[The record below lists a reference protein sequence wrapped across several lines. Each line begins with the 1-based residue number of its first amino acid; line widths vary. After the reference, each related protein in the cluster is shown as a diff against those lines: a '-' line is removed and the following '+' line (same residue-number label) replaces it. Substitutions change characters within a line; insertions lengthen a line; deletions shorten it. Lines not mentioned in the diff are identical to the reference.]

1 MSDLLRDV
9 RHAIRRLRHSPG
21 FTVIAVLTLA
31 LSIAA
36 TSAIFTVVDA
46 VILRP
51 LPYTSADRL
60 VRVTSEFQR
69 LGLQDAGLSASELFD
84 YRDRSGVF
92 EEITGVWPITAN
104 LTGSSKPERVETVL
118 AGPEYF
124 QMLGAQPQ
132 VGRLFGPQDYTPGI
146 SPVVVISDALWRRGF
161 GGDRSVIGRTL
172 RIDDDPYEIIGVT
185 TPDFRHPS
193 LTLETEAEVW
203 APTGWIASPFDE
215 PRHSRRFLPA
225 ASPAL
230 RR

>member
-9 RHAIRRLRHSPG
+9 RHAIRRLRQSPG

-36 TSAIFTVVDA
+36 PSAIFTVVDA

-84 YRDRSGVF
+84 YRDRAGVF

-104 LTGSSKPERVETVL
+104 LTGSSKPERVDTVL
-118 AGPEYF
+118 AGLGVF
-124 QMLGAQPQ
+124 RMLVAKPR
-132 VGRLFGPQDYTPGI
+132 VGCRFGPQNYTPGI
-146 SPVVVISDALWRRGF
+146 SPVVVISDALWKRGF
-161 GGDRSVIGRTL
+161 GGDPHVIGRTL
-172 RIDDDPYEIIGVT
+172 
-185 TPDFRHPS
+185 
-193 LTLETEAEVW
+193 
-203 APTGWIASPFDE
+203 
-215 PRHSRRFLPA
+215 
-225 ASPAL
+225 
-230 RR
+230 